1 MKLANILK
9 EVLSEI
15 GDLSKVQAL
24 PFDTSSPLDYYFHL
38 EDGTLVKLNFA
49 PISSVSRYG
58 TFTTDSEA
66 YDKDNR
72 DLSKEFNTSF
82 VVGGSQHQYTKSDLR
97 SFNRLL
103 KTIVVCVKDFVEKND
118 VDALWIFGVD
128 KSGRLAGD
136 RQKNILYKALTQNN
150 LPPDY
155 QMAPA
160 TLDARRVGYDSV
172 VQGWV
177 AFK

>member
-1 MKLANILK
+1 MKLVGILK
-9 EVLSEI
+9 EVLSEV

-58 TFTTDSEA
+58 TFTTDSEDYNSA
-66 YDKDNR
+66 ERN
-72 DLSKEFNTSF
+72 LTKEFNASF

-103 KTIVVCVKDFVEKND
+103 KTIVVCIKDFIEKND
-118 VDALWIFGVD
+118 INAIWIFGVD

-136 RQKNILYKALTQNN
+136 RQKNILYKALTRNN

-160 TLDARRVGYDSV
+160 TLDATRVGYDSI